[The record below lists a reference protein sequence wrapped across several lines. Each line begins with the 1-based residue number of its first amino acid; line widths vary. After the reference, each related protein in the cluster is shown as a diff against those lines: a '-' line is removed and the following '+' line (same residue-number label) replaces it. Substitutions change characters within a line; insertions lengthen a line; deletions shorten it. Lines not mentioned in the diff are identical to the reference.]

1 MYHKLTFKTK
11 HSRQFIVIDDIDG
24 VIATFLVTNR
34 NNKVFEIHFSC
45 ECFSVV
51 KRALEYVEALEKE
64 WRNDKSR
71 EESL

>member
-1 MYHKLTFKTK
+1 MYHQLTFKNS
-11 HSRQFIVIDDIDG
+11 HSKQFIVLDEING
-24 VIATFLVTNR
+24 VIATFLVSNS
-34 NNKVFEIHFSC
+34 NIVFDIYFSC